1 MERRPGMSAPTQRGD
16 EAELF
21 ARYHDMLLRAVSR
34 RASAPAVVIE
44 DACAFAW
51 AQLLRYQPQRD
62 NIAAWLVTVAAREA
76 WRLSRRQRAE
86 LSDELEQP
94 DRYAHLEDVGATLDD
109 QIAAREALRAVAEL
123 PERQRHLLAR
133 QAAGLSHDEIA
144 AETGDSWRTV
154 DRQLGRARAQIREAG
169 GEA

>member
-1 MERRPGMSAPTQRGD
+1 MSTPAPRGD

-21 ARYHDMLLRAVSR
+21 ARFHDTLLRAVAR
-34 RASAPAVVIE
+34 QASAPAVVIE

-62 NIAAWLVTVAAREA
+62 NIAGWLVTVAVREA
-76 WRLSRRQRAE
+76 WKLSARQRAE
-86 LSDELEQP
+86 LSDELEQH
-94 DRYAHLEDVGATLDD
+94 DRYAHLEEIGAALDG

-133 QAAGLSHDEIA
+133 QAAGLSYDEIA

-154 DRQLGRARAQIREAG
+154 DRQLGRARARIREAG